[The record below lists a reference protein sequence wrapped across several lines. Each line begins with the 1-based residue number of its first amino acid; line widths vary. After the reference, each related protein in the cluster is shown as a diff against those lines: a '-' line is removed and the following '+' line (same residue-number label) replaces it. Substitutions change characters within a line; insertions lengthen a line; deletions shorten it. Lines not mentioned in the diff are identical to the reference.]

1 MSQPDAHHEI
11 RAAGRLFRLRIWL
24 SSAMW
29 VPVLAA
35 NLVAVA
41 LGIGLPILDAHLGDQ
56 TSLPLAGTSAQ
67 AIFGA
72 LAGGM
77 ITFTGI
83 VFSAVFVAAQIQTS
97 SYSPRLA
104 ARLRRDPVVIAGL
117 ALPTATA
124 IYSLFAL
131 AALGRQ
137 PDEAGRD
144 FVPAA
149 TVLCGLLLAVIT
161 IGAFVALVQR
171 AFESTQIGG
180 ILRTLVRRGY
190 AVIEEVHPRTGPS
203 GGAAQP
209 PDVDAGATELAH
221 QGRSAV
227 IAAVDRKA
235 LVRLARQTGGFVAVV
250 PVVGEYLTPGRPVL
264 RISRGHTAPDP
275 ALARRVFVLARQR
288 TIDQD
293 PAFVLRM
300 LVDIAIRA
308 LSPAINDPTT
318 AVQAL
323 DRIESLLAE
332 LAPRHPGPSLV
343 VDGDGTPRAI
353 VPAPRWA
360 AYMELGLTEIRRYG
374 ADSPQIVRRLNALYD
389 RLLAVAG
396 SGERPRIE
404 LERRLLGQAGLA
416 TFPDAHERAIVE
428 QPDRLG
434 LGGA

>member
-1 MSQPDAHHEI
+1 MSRPDAHHAI
-11 RAAGRLFRLRIWL
+11 RATGRLFRLRIWL

-29 VPVLAA
+29 VPVLAT
-35 NLVAVA
+35 NVLAVA
-41 LGIGLPILDAHLGDQ
+41 LGIGLPILDRQLGDQ
-56 TSLPLAGTSAQ
+56 TSLPLAASSAQ

-83 VFSAVFVAAQIQTS
+83 VFSAVFVAAQIQTT

-137 PDEAGRD
+137 TNVLGED

-149 TVLCGLLLAVIT
+149 TVLCGLVFALVT

-180 ILRTLVRRGY
+180 ILRTLVRRGH
-190 AVIEEVHPRTGPS
+190 AVIEEVHPRAGP
-203 GGAAQP
+203 GGEVAQP
-209 PDVDAGATELAH
+209 PAVDPDATELAH
-221 QGRSAV
+221 QGRAAV
-227 IAAVDRKA
+227 IAAVDRNA
-235 LVRLARQTGGFVAVV
+235 LVRLALQTGGFVTVV
-250 PVVGEYLTPGRPVL
+250 PVVGEYLTYGRPVL
-264 RISRGHTAPDP
+264 RISGGNTEPDP

-308 LSPAINDPTT
+308 LSPAVNDPTT
-318 AVQAL
+318 AVQAI

-332 LAPRHPGPSLV
+332 LATRRPGPSLV
-343 VDGDGTPRAI
+343 VDDDGIPRAT

-360 AYMELGLTEIRRYG
+360 AYMELGLMEIRRYG

-389 RLLAVAG
+389 HLLAVAG
-396 SGERPRIE
+396 SDERPRIE
-404 LERRLLGQAGLA
+404 LERRLLAQAALA
-416 TFPDAHERAIVE
+416 AFPDPHERAIVE

>member
-1 MSQPDAHHEI
+1 
-11 RAAGRLFRLRIWL
+11 
-24 SSAMW
+24 MW

-35 NLVAVA
+35 NIAAVVLA
-41 LGIGLPILDAHLGDQ
+41 IGLPLLDEQLGDEHA
-56 TSLPLAGTSAQ
+56 LPLTVASAQ

-131 AALGRQ
+131 AAIGRQ
-137 PDEAGRD
+137 TSETGRD
-144 FVPAA
+144 FLPTA
-149 TVLCGLLLAVIT
+149 TVLCGLVLALIT
-161 IGAFVALVQR
+161 LGTFVALVQR

-180 ILRTLVRRGY
+180 ILRALMRRGY
-190 AVIEEVHPRTGPS
+190 AVIDDVHPRDAAQA
-203 GGAAQP
+203 GAAAP
-209 PDVDAGATELAH
+209 VHADVDAKEITHSGAP
-221 QGRSAV
+221 AV
-227 IAAVDRKA
+227 IAAVDRAA
-235 LVRLARQTGGFVAVV
+235 LLRLADQAGGFVTVV
-250 PVVGEYLTPGRPVL
+250 PTVGEYLAPGRVVL
-264 RISRGHTAPDP
+264 RIAGARTDPDP
-275 ALARRVFVLARQR
+275 ALVRRVFVLARQR

-293 PAFVLRM
+293 PAFALRM

-323 DRIESLLAE
+323 DRIEGLLTE
-332 LAPRHPGPSLV
+332 LALRHPGPSVV
-343 VDGDGTPRAI
+343 VDGDGTARAI
-353 VPAPRWA
+353 IHAPRWG
-360 AYMELGLTEIRRYG
+360 AYLELGLMEIRRYG
-374 ADSPQIVRRLNALYD
+374 ASSPQIVRRLTALYD
-389 RLLAVAG
+389 TLDTVADD
-396 SGERPRIE
+396 SERPRIA
-404 LERRLLGQAGLA
+404 LERRLLQ
-416 TFPDAHERAIVE
+416 DAVADHFADAEERAIVE
-428 QPDRLG
+428 RADRLG